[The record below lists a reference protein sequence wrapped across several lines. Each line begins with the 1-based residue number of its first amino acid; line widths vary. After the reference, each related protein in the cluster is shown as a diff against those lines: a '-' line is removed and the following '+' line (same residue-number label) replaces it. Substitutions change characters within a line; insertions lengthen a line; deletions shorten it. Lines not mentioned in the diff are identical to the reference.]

1 MKIGIIQASSQS
13 EKNDLIYRA
22 AQKHNKNAEI
32 INFGCFPNDKTS
44 YSYIEI
50 SILAGLLLNSGSVDL
65 IITGCSSGQ
74 GMMLALN
81 SIPGVL
87 CGYVPTPKDAFLFAR
102 INNGNAVSL
111 PLGEDYTWAG
121 EENMEETIKT
131 ILTEPFG
138 IGYPESEAAR
148 KLKDTELLKK
158 IRKESQKTIKET
170 FDSLD
175 KDLRE
180 KLLSKKDVIDYIEKH
195 NRNDQIAEILNNE

>member
-13 EKNDLIYRA
+13 GKNELIYKTVLRYA
-22 AQKHNKNAEI
+22 GDAEV
-32 INFGCFPNDKTS
+32 INFGCFQDDKTS

-81 SIPGVL
+81 SFPGVL

-111 PLGEDYTWAG
+111 PLGEDYT
-121 EENMEETIKT
+121 
-131 ILTEPFG
+131 
-138 IGYPESEAAR
+138 
-148 KLKDTELLKK
+148 
-158 IRKESQKTIKET
+158 
-170 FDSLD
+170 
-175 KDLRE
+175 
-180 KLLSKKDVIDYIEKH
+180 
-195 NRNDQIAEILNNE
+195 